1 MEEIP
6 ILKKDIK
13 NNIIEEKSINKNKK
27 HREKEK
33 GITLIAL
40 VVTIVILVILSATAI
55 TMIIGENGLFDQ
67 AKWGSFSS
75 RFADVE
81 EIRNIYE
88 ASKEME
94 EIQSQTKLKIEEKK
108 GLTGEVSKEE
118 KEEIEKNNKTLK
130 IKMEELSGKPLEELK
145 IYWIDNKKIGT
156 QVKEKYVIDVET
168 NQIYQY
174 KGEKI
179 YGKIWHTLDDGIG
192 ENDGTIEDEDKENFE
207 GWIKLTLNYPENSTD
222 WKWRL
227 GAVGEVRNDPEL
239 IWKDYTGPIWVRIQD
254 VENVW
259 MRYKMNGEDVIVAPE
274 GRVVVDIEA
283 DSYYPDLR
291 QKVKVKINYDKG
303 AEIKEYKVGN
313 GEWKEYQGEFYVT
326 ENTLIEARAKKTERI
341 LNEFGEVESETE
353 SWGRDNLYIGNIGI
367 EETEL
372 PAPRIIKKEGGTGEV
387 AKVAIEYPQEAQG
400 GKQIYKLDYG
410 EEQEYN
416 GEVGIEKNGTY
427 VIAYYY
433 NQEGKRSKSTS
444 IKIIENGESQG
455 GEYIPNKPGINGE
468 NGESN
473 PTKPSYKIPGPVI
486 SENGGNVSISLPAQ
500 TTNKEAKENKIYY
513 KILGQGGYKRYTAS
527 FKVEMTCTIAS
538 YYITEKGEISET
550 TYKDVYIAEPGMP
563 KVTIQLKPSEYEVK
577 YNAGKVEVTIKAQDS
592 EKIEYSFNK
601 VEWKEYTKPIEVT
614 KNCRIYARGTN
625 SNGETIEYKDI
636 TNLGAQPEIPDTLSV
651 NISTKDIQGQTGK
664 VEKVKVSIGYD
675 GRAQRK
681 YYKIGQTGEIKEYTG
696 AFEVDKNCTIYAYA
710 ISEKGYGEAQKG
722 IDSIEKGIDSIE
734 KGIMDPIITVKPN
747 ENYQASKVK
756 VEIQYDKNVTQKK
769 YRINKGQYKDYTE
782 SFEVEENCEI
792 EAYSTN
798 AKGEIG
804 KSTYRITNIIKE
816 DVITVIDQGDY
827 YIIRLSYPPTAIN
840 KEYKWQ
846 EKGTWKPYHNT
857 GILLAKEKIK
867 QQVEG
872 ADVVKVKD
880 EGGKEITF
888 DKEDIYFITKPVNEL
903 IEQIYMRW
911 DNRTPTMPEI
921 ILSTEEP
928 CLELDATIK
937 YSNTI
942 IEKKYRI
949 VYPNGVIT
957 SWKDYK
963 DGEKIHVTQKGTTI
977 YAKGQDE
984 TGMWTKTASRQIN
997 NIDEEPPVIKV
1008 EGDFDTE
1015 TTQLGL
1021 KIGVTD
1027 DVGIEKIKWSEGNQL
1042 ESYFKENGELLYEK
1056 EGETQKKVEKEIKVK
1071 ANGYYT
1077 IYAEDIVGN
1086 SGIFTL
1092 QVGNI
1097 DLIPP
1102 KVSIDVKPEELT
1114 TQVKINIDYED
1125 SKIKEYKIGNSG
1137 WNNYTG
1143 EITLSSYTVI
1153 TNKWMNADGTVTIYA
1168 KGIDVAGNETN
1179 TEKTINNLDTQLPQM
1194 PVINSN
1200 YGYPILTEYG
1210 VKKDGK
1216 TTITF
1221 DTSKNVTNYY
1231 KIDEGQWI
1239 EYTGEFE
1246 IDKECTIY
1254 VKSVKNDSGLG
1265 VSTSRT
1271 ITSPTDAL
1279 GEAAYDGDENTGDE
1293 YTKEGSKYVY
1303 LDETMQGRNI
1313 RIKIYENYS
1322 AYVEFYSM
1330 TGQKIS
1336 EFYINDND
1344 NYATENIVA
1353 IPEGTKKIGI
1363 KSLAAG
1369 ESIFKTIVYEIQVS
1383 NEPRFTSTKGY
1394 PLLHAEVDKQIK
1406 EPYEMVSINYF
1417 PTSVQRLYKIGDGKW
1432 IDYKDEA
1439 VWVNQGETIYA
1450 KGIDKF
1456 GNETR
1461 IISSYTANVSNAL
1474 AKEAFDGDENTGDEY
1489 TKEGSKYVYVDETM
1503 QGRNIRIKIY
1513 ENYSADV
1520 EFYSMTGQKISEFHI
1535 NDNDNYATENIVAI
1549 PEGTKK
1555 IGIKSLAAGE
1565 SIFKTI
1571 VYEIQHSN

>member
-1 MEEIP
+1 MDKIP
-6 ILKKDIK
+6 ILK
-13 NNIIEEKSINKNKK
+13 KSINKNKK

-55 TMIIGENGLFDQ
+55 TMIIGENGIFEQ

-75 RFADVE
+75 RFADVQ
-81 EIRNIYE
+81 EIRNMYE

-94 EIQSQTKLKIEEKK
+94 EIQSQIKLSVEEKK
-108 GLTGEVSKEE
+108 GLTGEVTKEE

-130 IKMEELSGKPLEELK
+130 TKMEELSGKPIEELK
-145 IYWIDNKKIGT
+145 IYWIENKKIGT

-192 ENDGTIEDEDKENFE
+192 ENNGIIENEDKENFE

-239 IWKDYTGPIWVRIQD
+239 IWKEYTGPIWVRIRD

-259 MRYKMNGEDVIVAPE
+259 MRYKMNGEDVIIAPE

-372 PAPRIIKKEGGTGEV
+372 PAPRIIKKAGGTGEV

-410 EEQEYN
+410 EEQEYK

-455 GEYIPNKPGINGE
+455 GEYIPNKPGINGG
-468 NGESN
+468 NGGSN

-577 YNAGKVEVTIKAQDS
+577 YNTGKVEVTIKAQDS

-696 AFEVDKNCTIYAYA
+696 AFEVERNCTIYAYA
-710 ISEKGYGEAQKG
+710 ISEKGYGEAQ
-722 IDSIEKGIDSIE
+722 KGIDSIE

-769 YRINKGQYKDYTE
+769 YRINKGQYKDYTG

-816 DVITVIDQGDY
+816 DVITVIDQ
-827 YIIRLSYPPTAIN
+827 
-840 KEYKWQ
+840 
-846 EKGTWKPYHNT
+846 
-857 GILLAKEKIK
+857 
-867 QQVEG
+867 
-872 ADVVKVKD
+872 
-880 EGGKEITF
+880 
-888 DKEDIYFITKPVNEL
+888 
-903 IEQIYMRW
+903 
-911 DNRTPTMPEI
+911 
-921 ILSTEEP
+921 
-928 CLELDATIK
+928 
-937 YSNTI
+937 
-942 IEKKYRI
+942 
-949 VYPNGVIT
+949 
-957 SWKDYK
+957 
-963 DGEKIHVTQKGTTI
+963 
-977 YAKGQDE
+977 
-984 TGMWTKTASRQIN
+984 
-997 NIDEEPPVIKV
+997 
-1008 EGDFDTE
+1008 
-1015 TTQLGL
+1015 
-1021 KIGVTD
+1021 
-1027 DVGIEKIKWSEGNQL
+1027 
-1042 ESYFKENGELLYEK
+1042 
-1056 EGETQKKVEKEIKVK
+1056 
-1071 ANGYYT
+1071 
-1077 IYAEDIVGN
+1077 
-1086 SGIFTL
+1086 
-1092 QVGNI
+1092 
-1097 DLIPP
+1097 
-1102 KVSIDVKPEELT
+1102 
-1114 TQVKINIDYED
+1114 
-1125 SKIKEYKIGNSG
+1125 
-1137 WNNYTG
+1137 
-1143 EITLSSYTVI
+1143 
-1153 TNKWMNADGTVTIYA
+1153 
-1168 KGIDVAGNETN
+1168 
-1179 TEKTINNLDTQLPQM
+1179 
-1194 PVINSN
+1194 
-1200 YGYPILTEYG
+1200 
-1210 VKKDGK
+1210 
-1216 TTITF
+1216 
-1221 DTSKNVTNYY
+1221 
-1231 KIDEGQWI
+1231 
-1239 EYTGEFE
+1239 
-1246 IDKECTIY
+1246 
-1254 VKSVKNDSGLG
+1254 
-1265 VSTSRT
+1265 
-1271 ITSPTDAL
+1271 
-1279 GEAAYDGDENTGDE
+1279 
-1293 YTKEGSKYVY
+1293 
-1303 LDETMQGRNI
+1303 
-1313 RIKIYENYS
+1313 
-1322 AYVEFYSM
+1322 
-1330 TGQKIS
+1330 
-1336 EFYINDND
+1336 
-1344 NYATENIVA
+1344 
-1353 IPEGTKKIGI
+1353 
-1363 KSLAAG
+1363 
-1369 ESIFKTIVYEIQVS
+1369 
-1383 NEPRFTSTKGY
+1383 
-1394 PLLHAEVDKQIK
+1394 
-1406 EPYEMVSINYF
+1406 
-1417 PTSVQRLYKIGDGKW
+1417 
-1432 IDYKDEA
+1432 
-1439 VWVNQGETIYA
+1439 
-1450 KGIDKF
+1450 
-1456 GNETR
+1456 
-1461 IISSYTANVSNAL
+1461 
-1474 AKEAFDGDENTGDEY
+1474 
-1489 TKEGSKYVYVDETM
+1489 
-1503 QGRNIRIKIY
+1503 
-1513 ENYSADV
+1513 
-1520 EFYSMTGQKISEFHI
+1520 
-1535 NDNDNYATENIVAI
+1535 
-1549 PEGTKK
+1549 
-1555 IGIKSLAAGE
+1555 
-1565 SIFKTI
+1565 
-1571 VYEIQHSN
+1571 